1 MHPAIYL
8 PICKYNKSRMFEKCF
23 INNTTKTVNT
33 KQYNNSNNSDNNNTT
48 CKDFI
53 KQYEKCITGNI
64 KNINDD
70 TKKLEN
76 ANDTNSYAFL
86 FVV

>member
-1 MHPAIYL
+1 QDL
-8 PICKYNKSRMFEKCF
+8 
-23 INNTTKTVNT
+23 
-33 KQYNNSNNSDNNNTT
+33 
-48 CKDFI
+48 I